1 MEDIDRKIIE
11 IQKLQSEID
20 HRTYHSLVRGC
31 IAMSDLAHKLR
42 QLRIDHNLKQRQL
55 AEKLNV
61 SQNAVFNWENGK
73 RTPTPDMI
81 KQIANHF
88 QVSPSYLMGWE
99 ARKKMTVQALANA
112 YGVSRT
118 RINVLLNQ
126 REVSTVSAG
135 RMASALGVDVTEILE
150 NN

>member
-1 MEDIDRKIIE
+1 MRISRDKINI
-11 IQKLQSEID
+11 
-20 HRTYHSLVRGC
+20 C
-31 IAMSDLAHKLR
+31 M
-42 QLRIDHNLKQRQL
+42 
-55 AEKLNV
+55 
-61 SQNAVFNWENGK
+61 
-73 RTPTPDMI
+73 
-81 KQIANHF
+81 
-88 QVSPSYLMGWE
+88 
-99 ARKKMTVQALANA
+99 ARKKMTVQALAKA

>member
-1 MEDIDRKIIE
+1 MKISRDKIN
-11 IQKLQSEID
+11 I
-20 HRTYHSLVRGC
+20 C
-31 IAMSDLAHKLR
+31 M
-42 QLRIDHNLKQRQL
+42 
-55 AEKLNV
+55 
-61 SQNAVFNWENGK
+61 
-73 RTPTPDMI
+73 
-81 KQIANHF
+81 
-88 QVSPSYLMGWE
+88 

-126 REVSTVSAG
+126 REVSVVSAG

>member
-1 MEDIDRKIIE
+1 MRISRDKINI
-11 IQKLQSEID
+11 
-20 HRTYHSLVRGC
+20 C
-31 IAMSDLAHKLR
+31 M
-42 QLRIDHNLKQRQL
+42 
-55 AEKLNV
+55 
-61 SQNAVFNWENGK
+61 
-73 RTPTPDMI
+73 
-81 KQIANHF
+81 
-88 QVSPSYLMGWE
+88 

-150 NN
+150 D